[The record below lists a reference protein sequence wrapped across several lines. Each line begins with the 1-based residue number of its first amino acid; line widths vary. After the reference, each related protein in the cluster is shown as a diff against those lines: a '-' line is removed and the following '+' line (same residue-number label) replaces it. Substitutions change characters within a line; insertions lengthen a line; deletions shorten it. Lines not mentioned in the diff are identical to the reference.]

1 MDFGKIIKSTVGQ
14 GLEAEAYRV
23 FGAAAEEFTK
33 GALGNIF
40 GTTPKPP
47 PITQD
52 AETSEANT
60 VGTWSE
66 TYYASA
72 LTRASQ
78 DTPRLK
84 FLFKVTF
91 RFDPDVLIYLGGL
104 IGKDPNTLQ
113 RELTFTIRQIDKP
126 KFDFE
131 YEEVNMYNFRTKVL
145 KRITHRDINVSMY
158 DDTGNKSLDF
168 LNMYLQALSPITRTN
183 IVTNRQTLGDS
194 GFTFANGN
202 TQPDTAYRGVLPAPD
217 EGATGR
223 PAPHN
228 PLISITIHQVYQN
241 WGRDAP
247 QNPQQQVR
255 VNNFVFTNPRIT
267 NFDLEDMDHEQGGTP
282 HVYTFTFDFD
292 ALHIETGAN
301 ALNGDLLGQHQH
313 PVGDILHG
321 ASAQGTGEIST
332 AAQRNPFLDV
342 LARQGGR
349 AVQIATSGALN
360 KVFGNTV
367 AGKVLGGAF
376 YQVGGILGG
385 ATSRTL
391 GGLGSSPAAA
401 RPSAPAPITDSSA
414 GGETTARVSS
424 NPNESFGGPGDGPYG

>member
-1 MDFGKIIKSTVGQ
+1 MDFGKIVKSTVGQ

-40 GTTPKPP
+40 GTTPPP
-47 PITQD
+47 TPITQD
-52 AETSEANT
+52 AETADINT

-91 RFDPDVLIYLGGL
+91 QFDPDVLIYLGSL
-104 IGKDPNTLQ
+104 IGKDPTTLQ
-113 RELTFTIRQIDKP
+113 RELTFSVRSIDKP

-145 KRITHRDINVSMY
+145 KRINHRDINVSFY

-183 IVTNRQTLGDS
+183 VVTNRNNLGDS
-194 GFTFANGN
+194 GFAFVNGN
-202 TQPDTAYRGVLPAPD
+202 TGVDTAYRGVLPAPD
-217 EGATGR
+217 EGRDGR

-228 PLISITIHQVYQN
+228 PLMKIVVHQVYTN
-241 WGRDAP
+241 WGSEQP

-255 VNNFVFTNPRIT
+255 VNNFVFTNPRIM

-292 ALHIETGAN
+292 ALHIETGRN
-301 ALNGDLLGQHQH
+301 ALNADILSAQH
-313 PVGDILHG
+313 PVGDILYG
-321 ASAQGTGEIST
+321 ASANGTGEIST
-332 AAQRNPFLDV
+332 GSPPNPFLDV
-342 LARQGGR
+342 LSRQGGR

-360 KVFGNTV
+360 KAFGNTI
-367 AGKVLGGAF
+367 AGKALGGAF
-376 YQVGGILGG
+376 YQVGTILGG

-391 GGLGSSPAAA
+391 GGLGNSPAAT
-401 RPSAPAPITDSSA
+401 PTTSPPPVNDNSAA
-414 GGETTARVSS
+414 GETTARVSS
-424 NPNESFGGPGDGPYG
+424 NPNESFGGPGE